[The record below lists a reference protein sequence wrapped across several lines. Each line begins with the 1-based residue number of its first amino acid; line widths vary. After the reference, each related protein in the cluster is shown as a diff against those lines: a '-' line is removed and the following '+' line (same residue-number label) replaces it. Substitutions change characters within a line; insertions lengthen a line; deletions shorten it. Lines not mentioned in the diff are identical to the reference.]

1 MPNRPSLEALM
12 LPLVVLVA
20 APVATAAASGAS
32 PSAAV
37 DQAPRAAFTGSW
49 ALASQTGDDPFKGA
63 ADKPSGTSEGQGRP
77 GSLGSA
83 LDSVPLEALVDAR
96 FLSVADDGE
105 VLRVTY
111 SATRTRTFFGDG
123 EERMLDDGDGPARVI
138 AKRKGAAGE
147 RITVSTR
154 WASGRSLAETWDV
167 STAPRRLT
175 VTGKASGREPYRYV
189 RVYEPAPDRP
199 TPTPTP
205 TAAPVAAT
213 PTPGPGVA
221 ARSPEPPAG
230 MAACSIRPPRGS
242 FHAELEKMAKIRPQ
256 DAERRALA
264 SVAPLKVS
272 SVVSSEVEVSE
283 GCLVYLFDLRLPDKG
298 GVQEVFVDAGD
309 GKILASTFEAQ
320 TKE

>member
-1 MPNRPSLEALM
+1 MPHRPSIRFLLAPLCAL
-12 LPLVVLVA
+12 
-20 APVATAAASGAS
+20 ASALGAS
-32 PSAAV
+32 PSRAAEV
-37 DQAPRAAFTGSW
+37 IPRAGFGGSW
-49 ALASQTGDDPFKGA
+49 ALARQTGDDPFKGA
-63 ADKPSGTSEGQGRP
+63 ADKPPGGSEGQGRP

-96 FLSVADDGE
+96 FLSIVDDGT

-138 AKRKGAAGE
+138 AKRKGPSGE

-154 WASGRSLAETWDV
+154 WSSGRSLSETWEL
-167 STAPRRLT
+167 STVPRRLT

-205 TAAPVAAT
+205 TAAPVPAT
-213 PTPGPGVA
+213 PTPEPGGA
-221 ARSPEPPAG
+221 ARPPEPPAG

-242 FHAELEKMAKIRPQ
+242 SQEELTRLARIRPVE
-256 DAERRALA
+256 AERRALA

-272 SVVSSEVEVSE
+272 SVVSSEVEVDE

-320 TKE
+320 KKE

>member
-1 MPNRPSLEALM
+1 MPNRPSLEFLLA
-12 LPLVVLVA
+12 PLVALL
-20 APVATAAASGAS
+20 AASGVS
-32 PSAAV
+32 PSAAA
-37 DQAPRAAFTGSW
+37 DQAPRPAFTGSW
-49 ALASQTGDDPFKGA
+49 ALARQTGDDPFKGA
-63 ADKPSGTSEGQGRP
+63 ADKPSGSSEGQGWP

-96 FLSVADDGE
+96 FLSVVDDGA

-154 WASGRSLAETWDV
+154 WSSGRSLSETWEL
-167 STAPRRLT
+167 SASPRRLT

-205 TAAPVAAT
+205 TAAPVPAT
-213 PTPGPGVA
+213 PTPGP
-221 ARSPEPPAG
+221 AREARPAQPPAG

-242 FHAELEKMAKIRPQ
+242 SQEELARLAKIRPVE
-256 DAERRALA
+256 AERRALA

-272 SVVSSEVEVSE
+272 SVVSSEVEVDE
-283 GCLVYLFDLRLPDKG
+283 GCLVYLYDLRLPDKG

-320 TKE
+320 KKE